1 MAKWSISVSTGNDKD
16 RALVGQ
22 MASRAKNLD
31 ILASALQRSG
41 HLGTSLAA
49 ELAPAEPLSCPKGAS
64 VAAKLHYE

>member
-1 MAKWSISVSTGNDKD
+1 MYICACVL
-16 RALVGQ
+16 R
-22 MASRAKNLD
+22 
-31 ILASALQRSG
+31 